1 MTPRDTVTVWA
12 GKPRGRV
19 VIPPSKSIAHRAL
32 ICAALCPRG
41 SVSRLSNMPC
51 NEDIDATVD
60 CLTAL
65 GVRITQERGEDN
77 TRTLTVEGC
86 GGEWPSADNPLGCRE
101 SGSTLR
107 FMLPLCLLSPIR
119 RILTG
124 SERLLTR
131 LYPLPTA
138 LAERREIERTP
149 NGVVI
154 AEGSPLG
161 GGTYSLAKT
170 VTSQWTTGLL
180 FVLPLLEED
189 SVIEFATPPESR
201 SYIDMTV
208 AMLSR
213 FGVTAVWQDETHLRV
228 SGSQTYRP
236 CDMTVDG
243 DASGAA
249 FFHALK
255 TLHGGDQPF
264 VVCPR
269 SEDVVQGDA
278 VCERLLNELKHGDAP
293 IISLADCPDL
303 GPVLFA
309 AAAAMRGGVFTHTDR
324 LRVKESDR
332 VAAMV
337 QELSKFGVRCDVLDG
352 EAGGTVVV
360 HPSPDGLQTPSG
372 VLHGHNDHRIVMSL
386 AVLSTC
392 LAPAS
397 TVTIDDAHAVA
408 KSFPD
413 FFDRL
418 RSLGIDCRQN

>member
-1 MTPRDTVTVWA
+1 MMPHDTVTIFA
-12 GKPRGRV
+12 GKPGGRV

-41 SVSRLSNMPC
+41 GVSRLSNMPC

-60 CLTAL
+60 CLSAL
-65 GVRITQERGEDN
+65 GVHITQERTENN

-86 GGEWPSADNPLGCRE
+86 GGEWICSGAPLGCRE

-107 FMLPLCLLSPIR
+107 FMLPLCLLSPACR
-119 RILTG
+119 TLTG

-138 LAERREIERTP
+138 LAARRAIERTP
-149 NGVVI
+149 EGI
-154 AEGSPLG
+154 AIVGGAPLESG
-161 GGTYSLAKT
+161 IYSLAKT

-180 FVLPLLEED
+180 FVLPLLKGD
-189 SVIEFATPPESR
+189 SIIEFSAPPESR

-213 FGVTAVWQDETHLRV
+213 FGVTATWQDETHLIV
-228 SGSQTYRP
+228 SGSQSYRP
-236 CDMTVDG
+236 HDMAVDG

-269 SEDVVQGDA
+269 SEDVAQGDA
-278 VCERLLNELKHGDAP
+278 VCERLLNELKHGDMP
-293 IISLADCPDL
+293 TVSLADCPDL

-309 AAAAMRGGVFTHTDR
+309 AAAVMRGGIFTHTDR
-324 LRVKESDR
+324 LRLKESDR

-337 QELSKFGVRCDVLDG
+337 QELSNFGVRLDVLDG
-352 EAGGTVVV
+352 QVGGTVIV
-360 HPSPDGLQTPSG
+360 HPSPDGLQVPSG
-372 VLHGHNDHRIVMSL
+372 ILHGHNDHRIVMSL

-392 LAPAS
+392 LGTSS
-397 TVTIDDAHAVA
+397 TVTIDDAHAVT

-413 FFDRL
+413 FFDKL
-418 RSLGIDCRQN
+418 RSIGIDCRLN

>member
-32 ICAALCPRG
+32 ICAALCPRP
-41 SVSRLSNMPC
+41 SVSHLSNMPC

-65 GVRITQERGEDN
+65 GVHITQKRTQDN

-86 GGEWPSADNPLGCRE
+86 GGEWTLADTPLGCRE

-107 FMLPLCLLSPIR
+107 FMLPLCLLSPAHR
-119 RILTG
+119 TLTG

-131 LYPLPTA
+131 LYPLPAA

-149 NGVVI
+149 DGVAV
-154 AEGSPLG
+154 AEGLPLG

-180 FVLPLLEED
+180 FVLPLLKGD

-213 FGVTAVWQDETHLRV
+213 FGVTAAWQDETRLRI
-228 SGSQTYRP
+228 SGGQTYRP
-236 CDMTVDG
+236 CDMAVDG

-249 FFHALK
+249 FFHALRA
-255 TLHGGDQPF
+255 LHGGDQPL

-278 VCERLLNELKHGDAP
+278 VCERLLNELKRGDMKTV
-293 IISLADCPDL
+293 SLADCPDL

-352 EAGGTVVV
+352 EAGGTVIV
-360 HPSPDGLQTPSG
+360 HSSPDGLQTPSG

-392 LAPAS
+392 LAPAAP
-397 TVTIDDAHAVA
+397 VTIDDAHAVA

-418 RSLGIDCRQN
+418 RSLGIDSRQN